1 MGTEYKMSPDYSA
14 AKKEKLDYTSEAS
27 RTGFMMRKY
36 FEESTPINDVQSAN
50 GLTPVIRYAEV
61 LLGYLE
67 CLVEDNQT
75 ITQGILDETINAV
88 RGRAS
93 VNMPPVTEVTPAKLR
108 EIVRHERRIEL
119 AMEGIRYWDIM
130 RWGIAHEVLS
140 QKIWG
145 ALTRVR
151 LSMRLRPKRLTR
163 QETTAGMWA
172 NVLSV
177 IRRIIHGRSLSPS
190 KILTRI
196 YVTNLNV

>member
-1 MGTEYKMSPDYSA
+1 
-14 AKKEKLDYTSEAS
+14 
-27 RTGFMMRKY
+27 MMRKY

-130 RWGIAHEVLS
+130 RWGIAHEYCPENL
-140 QKIWG
+140 G
-145 ALTRVR
+145 APYPGST
-151 LSMRLRPKRLTR
+151 
-163 QETTAGMWA
+163 QYATTTKEVDPDRKLPLVCGQTCF
-172 NVLSV
+172 
-177 IRRIIHGRSLSPS
+177 P
-190 KILTRI
+190 
-196 YVTNLNV
+196 